1 MWSTSCFRHFIN
13 KGSRILA
20 PFESTGNSNKI
31 KLIFFLISIFLGL
44 IVTGSVLTRE
54 KFHIDPKVIQ
64 KVQEKYGQEARDR
77 LVSWEDI
84 LRNGGWSDRENLEI
98 INSFFNKRIA
108 FVNDMDLYGEKDYWA
123 TPVEFLSK
131 GAGDCEDFAI
141 AKYFS
146 LKMLGVDEAKLRIAY
161 VKALRQNI
169 FHMVML
175 YYSDPAAEPLILD
188 NLVDSIRPASERRD
202 LLPIFTFNGAGLWLA
217 HDRGQGKLAG
227 KSSRLTAWNDLLQRM
242 AGTGI

>member
-1 MWSTSCFRHFIN
+1 
-13 KGSRILA
+13 LA
-20 PFESTGNSNKI
+20 HPKSIYNSHKV
-31 KLIFFLISIFLGL
+31 KLVSFMIFVLAGL
-44 IVTGSVLTRE
+44 IVTGSVFTRE
-54 KFHIDPKVIQ
+54 KFHLNEKVLQ
-64 KVQEKYGQEARDR
+64 KAYEKYGQDAKMR
-77 LVSWEDI
+77 LIHWENSLKKDNI
-84 LRNGGWSDRENLEI
+84 PEREKLET
-98 INSFFNKRIA
+98 INSFFNQQMV
-108 FVNDMDLYGEKDYWA
+108 FVNDTDLYGVKDYWA
-123 TPVEFLSK
+123 TPVEFISR

-146 LKMLGVDEAKLRIAY
+146 LKIMGVDEAKLRIAY

-188 NLVDSIRPASERRD
+188 NLVDAIRPASERRD

-227 KSSRLTAWNDLLQRM
+227 KSDRLTAWNDLLQRM
-242 AGTGI
+242 AETGI

>member
-1 MWSTSCFRHFIN
+1 
-13 KGSRILA
+13 LA
-20 PFESTGNSNKI
+20 PLKSTVNSNTIKI
-31 KLIFFLISIFLGL
+31 IFFLVV
-44 IVTGSVLTRE
+44 IVIELVITGSVFTGR
-54 KFHIDPKVIQ
+54 KFHIDVKILQ
-64 KVQEKYGQEARDR
+64 KAQEKYGQEARNR
-77 LVSWEDI
+77 LVLWENLLNNDDAT
-84 LRNGGWSDRENLEI
+84 DREKLEK
-98 INSFFNKRIA
+98 INSFFNKKIIFA
-108 FVNDMDLYGEKDYWA
+108 NDMDIYGEKDYWA

-146 LKMLGVDEAKLRIAY
+146 LKIMGISEEKLRIAY
-161 VKALRQNI
+161 VKALQQNI

-217 HDRGQGKLAG
+217 QDRGRGKLAG
-227 KSSRLTAWNDLLQRM
+227 KSSRLTAWNDLLRRM
-242 AGTGI
+242 AGIEI

>member
-1 MWSTSCFRHFIN
+1 M
-13 KGSRILA
+13 LLLL
-20 PFESTGNSNKI
+20 
-31 KLIFFLISIFLGL
+31 LIFTGL
-44 IVTGSVLTRE
+44 VITGSVLTGE
-54 KFHIDPKVIQ
+54 KFHLDEKVLQ
-64 KVQEKYGQEARDR
+64 QAQGKYGREARSR
-77 LVSWEDI
+77 LVDWEDI
-84 LRNGGWSDRENLEI
+84 LKKDGGAEREKLETV
-98 INSFFNKRIA
+98 NSFFNKKIA
-108 FVNDMDLYGEKDYWA
+108 FVNDMDLYGQKDYWA
-123 TPVEFLSK
+123 TPVEVLSR

-146 LKMLGVDEAKLRIAY
+146 LKILGISEEKLRIAY
-161 VKALRQNI
+161 VKALQQNI

-242 AGTGI
+242 AGSGI

>member
-1 MWSTSCFRHFIN
+1 MWSTSCFRHFFK
-13 KGSRILA
+13 KGSQILA
-20 PFESTGNSNKI
+20 SLKSSDNSSKI
-31 KLIFFLISIFLGL
+31 KFILLLILTFAGL
-44 IVTGSVLTRE
+44 VITGHVLTGE
-54 KFHIDPKVIQ
+54 KFHLDEKVLQ
-64 KVQEKYGQEARDR
+64 KAQEKYGQEARLR

-84 LRNGGWSDRENLEI
+84 LKHNGGSDIEKLEK
-98 INSFFNKRIA
+98 INSYFNKKIV
-108 FVNDMDLYGEKDYWA
+108 FVNDADLYGAKDYWA
-123 TPVEFLSK
+123 TPVELLSR

-146 LKMLGVDEAKLRIAY
+146 LKIMGISEEKLRIAY
-161 VKALRQNI
+161 VKALQQNI

-188 NLVDSIRPASERRD
+188 NLVDSIRPASARRD

-242 AGTGI
+242 AGSGI